1 MKRINRFPKAIAAIS
16 LVALV
21 LPITMS
27 HSASAVTTSGM
38 GLHYLGRWVSGS
50 GIGGA
55 EISAFDPASQRIFV
69 TNGATNQ
76 IDIVD
81 ISDPTS
87 PQKVKSI
94 DLAAKGVIGI
104 QSVAAKDGL
113 VAIATSVVS
122 TQSNGKIFFADTNGK
137 LVKGTESGIDVGA
150 LPDHVSFSPDGRYVM
165 SANEGEPSSYCLTDG
180 KLPTTTDPYG
190 SISVIDVSG
199 SVPSAATTLNF
210 EAYNDRAGAL
220 TFQGGRVFGPNATT
234 AQDLEPEY
242 ITFSADSKYA
252 YVTLQ
257 ENNSIATIDMATKA
271 ILEISG
277 LGYKNHSVAG
287 KGLDAIADGT
297 AKVENQTVSGMYQPD
312 AIASLKGADGTN
324 YVVTANE
331 GDARSYACLLG
342 GTSTSTLESEDSKIS
357 SIYDSTDSTITA
369 VSKAV
374 GSLVVTPFAPA
385 TARSIAVNGSTKVK
399 TAYSF
404 GARSF
409 SVWRP
414 ANVEGVDTMDQVWDS
429 GDLLETLTA
438 QLNPNGYNSDWNTT
452 NGGPNALESR
462 STKKGPEVEG
472 VAVGSAYG
480 SQWIVVGMERDGGIA
495 LFNGD
500 DPLKPVFVDY
510 INTSVREGNLIAG
523 KAMSTAGDV
532 SPEGIMFVSP
542 EDSPTGSA
550 LVVVSYELS
559 GTVGIYE
566 IPSKLPTAPRSV
578 KAMATAGKIALSFT
592 APAALGWKGAV
603 TGYMASCTSPKG
615 KLSKTETST
624 KISITVPAA
633 KRNAAFKCTITPTSV
648 DGNGAKSS
656 VVSVKSK

>member
-1 MKRINRFPKAIAAIS
+1 
-16 LVALV
+16 
-21 LPITMS
+21 
-27 HSASAVTTSGM
+27 
-38 GLHYLGRWVSGS
+38 
-50 GIGGA
+50 
-55 EISAFDPASQRIFV
+55 
-69 TNGATNQ
+69 
-76 IDIVD
+76 
-81 ISDPTS
+81 
-87 PQKVKSI
+87 
-94 DLAAKGVIGI
+94 
-104 QSVAAKDGL
+104 
-113 VAIATSVVS
+113 
-122 TQSNGKIFFADTNGK
+122 
-137 LVKGTESGIDVGA
+137 
-150 LPDHVSFSPDGRYVM
+150 
-165 SANEGEPSSYCLTDG
+165 
-180 KLPTTTDPYG
+180 
-190 SISVIDVSG
+190 
-199 SVPSAATTLNF
+199 
-210 EAYNDRAGAL
+210 
-220 TFQGGRVFGPNATT
+220 
-234 AQDLEPEY
+234 
-242 ITFSADSKYA
+242 
-252 YVTLQ
+252 
-257 ENNSIATIDMATKA
+257 MATKS

-277 LGYKNHSVAG
+277 LGFKKHSEAG
-287 KGLDAIADGT
+287 KGLDAIADGKAT
-297 AKVENQTVSGMYQPD
+297 VANQTVLGMYQPD

-342 GTSTSTLESEDSKIS
+342 GTSTTTLESEDSKIS
-357 SIYDSTDSTITA
+357 SIYDSTDTGITA
-369 VSKAV
+369 VKDAV

-385 TARSIAVNGSTKVK
+385 TARAIAVTGSTKVK

-404 GARSF
+404 GSRSF

-480 SQWIVVGMERDGGIA
+480 SQWIVVGMERDGGLA

-510 INTSVREGNLIAG
+510 INTANRDGNIISG
-523 KAMSTAGDV
+523 KATATAGDV

-550 LVVVSYELS
+550 LIIASYELS

-566 IPSKLPTAPRSV
+566 IPSKLPTAPLSV
-578 KAMATAGKIALSFT
+578 KAKASAGKIALSFK
-592 APAALGWKGAV
+592 APVALGWKGAV

-615 KLSKTETST
+615 KLSKTGTST

-648 DGNGAKSS
+648 DGNGAKSA

>member
-1 MKRINRFPKAIAAIS
+1 MKRINRFPKAVAAIS

-21 LPITMS
+21 LPLTMS
-27 HSASAVTTSGM
+27 HQASADTTSGP
-38 GLHYLGRWVSGS
+38 GLQFLGRWVSGS
-50 GIGGA
+50 GVAGA

-81 ISDPTS
+81 ISDPTY

-113 VAIATSVVS
+113 VAIATTSVS
-122 TQSNGKIFFADTNGK
+122 NQSNGRIFFADTNGK
-137 LVKGTESGIDVGA
+137 LVKGAESGIEVGA
-150 LPDHVSFSPDGRYVM
+150 LPDHVVFSPDGRYVM
-165 SANEGEPSSYCLTDG
+165 SANEGEPKSYCLTDG

-199 SVPSAATTLNF
+199 AVPSAATTLNF

-242 ITFSADSKYA
+242 ISFSPDSKYA

-257 ENNSIATIDMATKA
+257 ENNAIATIDMSTKA

-277 LGYKNHSVAG
+277 LGFKKHSVAG
-287 KGLDAIADGT
+287 NGLDAINDGK
-297 AKVENQTVSGMYQPD
+297 ATVATQNVLGMYLPD
-312 AIASLKGADGTN
+312 AIATLKGADGTN

-331 GDARSYACLLG
+331 GDTRSYPCVLG
-342 GTSTSTLESEDSKIS
+342 GTDTTKIEDEDQKIS
-357 SIYDSTDSTITA
+357 SIFDSTDTSITA
-369 VSKAV
+369 VKDAV

-385 TARSIAVNGSTKVK
+385 TARAIAVTGSTKVK

-404 GARSF
+404 GTRSF

-414 ANVEGVDTMDQVWDS
+414 ANVEGVDTMEQMWDS
-429 GDLLETLTA
+429 GDFLETLVA
-438 QLNPNGYNSDWNTT
+438 KENPAGYNSDWNTT

-480 SQWIVVGMERDGGIA
+480 TQWIVVGMERDGGIA
-495 LFNGD
+495 LFDGN

-523 KAMSTAGDV
+523 KATAAAGDV

-578 KAMATAGKIALSFT
+578 KAKATAGKIALSFT

-615 KLSKTETST
+615 KLSKTGTST